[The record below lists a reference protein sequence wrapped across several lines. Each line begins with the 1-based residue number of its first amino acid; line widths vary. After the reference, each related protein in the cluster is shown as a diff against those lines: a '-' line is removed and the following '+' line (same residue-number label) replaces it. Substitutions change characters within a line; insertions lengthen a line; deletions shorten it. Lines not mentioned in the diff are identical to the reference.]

1 MLKKQHR
8 KQLFVILLNARIQ
21 RANAFTLI
29 EVLIALI
36 VLAIAFTALFETTR
50 SNINSSITIKKAL
63 VSNWV
68 AMNVFS
74 SIELGLAPKP
84 APGSNTEGSETMLGT
99 EWQWTAST
107 DQAITDSSGLERIVI
122 TVYQQGKPCQHLVGF
137 VQ

>member
-1 MLKKQHR
+1 MLKKH
-8 KQLFVILLNARIQ
+8 KG
-21 RANAFTLI
+21 FTLI

-50 SNINSSITIKKAL
+50 SNVTSSITIRKAL

-74 SIELGLAPKP
+74 TIALGLSPKP
-84 APGSNTEGSETMLGT
+84 QPGSDIQGSETMLGT
-99 EWQWTAST
+99 DWQWTAST
-107 DQAITDSSGLERIVI
+107 DQTITTSSGLERVVI
-122 TVYQQGKPCQHLVGF
+122 TVYQNGKSSQRLVGF